1 MGEVGGHQH
10 RVPGG
15 EGAGFAVT
23 HAGVHQVGAFARAA
37 AVAAD
42 GHVEGWRV
50 ERERVISWVIK
61 RPLVAGK
68 GHSPRTAA

>member
-15 EGAGFAVT
+15 EGAGFAVA

-42 GHVEGWRV
+42 GDVEGWQRQKDGYFPLN
-50 ERERVISWVIK
+50 ISLFLHV
-61 RPLVAGK
+61 
-68 GHSPRTAA
+68 